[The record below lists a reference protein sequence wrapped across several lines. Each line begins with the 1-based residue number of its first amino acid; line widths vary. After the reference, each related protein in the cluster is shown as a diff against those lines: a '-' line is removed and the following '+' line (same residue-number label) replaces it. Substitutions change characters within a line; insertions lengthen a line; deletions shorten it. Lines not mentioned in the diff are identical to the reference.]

1 MTLIPDST
9 DENAPQSTN
18 GSAVRG
24 LRSLCAM
31 GEITLP
37 RSLAVCL
44 ASTTH
49 CFGIAILF
57 QISRSTRNE
66 YATHFTQQKGADQ
79 RLLADVLWPLIEDD
93 HLAHDHYGHFH
104 TGHERPFPIANDD
117 TITTYVGQPVPVEP
131 TGPVTDR
138 IRRWVSAELYARQ
151 KLGR

>member
-1 MTLIPDST
+1 MRDGRNHFAKIL
-9 DENAPQSTN
+9 
-18 GSAVRG
+18 GG
-24 LRSLCAM
+24 M
-31 GEITLP
+31 
-37 RSLAVCL
+37 
-44 ASTTH
+44 
-49 CFGIAILF
+49 FGIDNTLLRDRHSVPDIAEHAK
-57 QISRSTRNE
+57 Q